1 MSGEKKDWS
10 DVVGVDDKD
19 FHEARSASNLGPS
32 YSGSSLEL
40 MIPHDDPIGVPSN
53 SNLITIAAHGRRTGN
68 ELIKVPDNVY
78 IISPF
83 VWMIYHGLGII
94 GKVVEKIKLKHVIN

>member
-40 MIPHDDPIGVPSN
+40 MIPHVDPIGVP
-53 SNLITIAAHGRRTGN
+53 
-68 ELIKVPDNVY
+68 
-78 IISPF
+78 
-83 VWMIYHGLGII
+83 
-94 GKVVEKIKLKHVIN
+94 